1 MRTGGASD
9 KYIKSYLTTSNEIL
23 KSIKKNNYKTS
34 SIRVFLRAI
43 IKIKE
48 LFLFNEDKLN
58 KKFKLFEFN
67 FEKKIYEK
75 KTFKI
80 LRKIN

>member
-23 KSIKKNNYKTS
+23 RSIKNNNYKTN
-34 SIRVFLRAI
+34 SIKVFLRAI

-48 LFLFNEDKLN
+48 LFLFNENKLN

-67 FEKKIYEK
+67 FRKKFMIK
-75 KTFKI
+75 KLLKF
-80 LRKIN
+80 